1 MYDNDV
7 VSDFEEYNYCDHYS
21 DLYLDYDNFD
31 CDFDFDFTDNTDNID
46 YTKNSILGF
55 NVFSENL
62 PRQLTA
68 ESKHTSPHSNV
79 SLSDNYLDY
88 LEYNSTKS
96 FITVQKEKDMT
107 ENNMN
112 SVTMFNFVSFNVEGL
127 TGKIN
132 YSDFAIKKK
141 CSPRPLN
148 CFSRQVASSIVKQ
161 PRRPPTFGGDRSSST
176 LPD

>member
-7 VSDFEEYNYCDHYS
+7 VSDFEEYNYCDNYS

-31 CDFDFDFTDNTDNID
+31 CDFDFDFTDFTDNTDNID

-127 TGKIN
+127 TGKIS
-132 YSDFAIKKK
+132 YSDLLCLIKDHD
-141 CSPRPLN
+141 
-148 CFSRQVASSIVKQ
+148 FI
-161 PRRPPTFGGDRSSST
+161 
-176 LPD
+176 